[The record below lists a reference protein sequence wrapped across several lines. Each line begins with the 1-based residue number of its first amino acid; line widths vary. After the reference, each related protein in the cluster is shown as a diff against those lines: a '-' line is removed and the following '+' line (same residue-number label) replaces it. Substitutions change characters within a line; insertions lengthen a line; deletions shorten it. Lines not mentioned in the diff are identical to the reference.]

1 MPKLRKIAGAWRSVA
16 DRYRKV
22 DGVWRK
28 VLFSYRKI
36 DGVWKMVFGSRT
48 EMVSTFAEDNPNF
61 HGSLGTDWD
70 ATANKYRVWVN
81 GNIYGA
87 QSMILGLIVDNIP
100 AGSTVALDWSGAK
113 NYVEHMQIM
122 VDTGDT
128 VLLTQ
133 SETFARRTDTFNNVS
148 GSMRVYIKFS
158 LGSPVGEVS
167 FDLFGLSINGARIF

>member
-1 MPKLRKIAGAWRSVA
+1 MPKLRKINGAWRSVA

-28 VLFSYRKI
+28 VLFSYKKI

-48 EMVSTFAEDNPNF
+48 EMFSTFAENNPNF
-61 HGSLGTDWD
+61 HGSLGTDWVSTD
-70 ATANKYRVWVN
+70 NKYRVWVN

-100 AGSTVALDWSGAK
+100 AGSTVALDWSGSK
-113 NYVEHMQIM
+113 NYVEHMQII
-122 VDTGDT
+122 VDSNDT

-133 SETFARRTDTFNNVS
+133 HEAFARRIDTFDNVS
-148 GSMRVYIKFS
+148 GSMRVYIKFA

-167 FDLFGLSINGARIF
+167 FDLFSLSINGAKIF